1 LYVIFTAIK
10 SQPVTRDA
18 ASVAPMP

>member
-1 LYVIFTAIK
+1 MYVIFTAIK